1 MHRQMALSEVE
12 RGSDGLLGLA
22 ISGRLAQDLA
32 AMWRPYN
39 ANGPAG
45 QATSSHD
52 AQSNTPRS
60 PVHSRALSFPLL
72 ASSFARASARSSAAL
87 AADAI
92 ASRLAQHCA
101 RTPHSLQS

>member
-1 MHRQMALSEVE
+1 
-12 RGSDGLLGLA
+12 
-22 ISGRLAQDLA
+22 
-32 AMWRPYN
+32 MWRPYN

-72 ASSFARASARSSAAL
+72 ASSFARASAHSSAAL
-87 AADAI
+87 AANAI
-92 ASRLAQHCA
+92 AGHPAHTA
-101 RTPHSLQS
+101 RSP